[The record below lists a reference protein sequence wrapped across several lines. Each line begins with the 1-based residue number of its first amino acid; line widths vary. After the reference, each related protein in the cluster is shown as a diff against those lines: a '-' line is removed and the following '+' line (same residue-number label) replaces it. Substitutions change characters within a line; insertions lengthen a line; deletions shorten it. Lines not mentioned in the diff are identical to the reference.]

1 MSVATI
7 PSPEAERR
15 REILQTYKQ
24 RRDLQHLSG
33 FLALGAAFLAFKAW
47 ESPGFGIAGFG
58 GPPLLLTALAVV
70 AAGLAHYAASWRCP
84 DCGRHFRRFVSA
96 TFCRHCGTVFTTDL
110 RGTLADPEGD
120 PRRQAEQALK
130 ADLQMY
136 TSKRN
141 RGALFGALLG
151 LAGVL
156 FIVLA
161 LADDSNLVRPD
172 GWLYRTYGE
181 HGAQTAVMVIGGAL
195 SLCGLAVMIYA
206 MRASTVGVRR
216 YTERMRALLRI

>member
-24 RRDLQHLSG
+24 RRDLQQVFR
-33 FLALGAAFLAFKAW
+33 FLAAGAMFLAFKAW
-47 ESPGFGIAGFG
+47 ENPGFGIAGFS
-58 GPPLLLTALAVV
+58 GPPLLFTALAVQAACV
-70 AAGLAHYAASWRCP
+70 AYYAASWRCP
-84 DCGRHFRRFVSA
+84 VCGRHFRRLVSA

-110 RGTLADPEGD
+110 RGRLADPEGD
-120 PRRQAEQALK
+120 PRQQAERALA
-130 ADLQMY
+130 ADLSVY
-136 TSKRN
+136 RGKRN
-141 RGALFGALLG
+141 RSALFGAILCLS
-151 LAGVL
+151 GVL

-216 YTERMRALLRI
+216 YTERMRALLGL